1 MVYLS
6 FRGLAIEGRAEYDPG
21 VRYYPDGS
29 GEPPSWDIEIET
41 LEIEDWEEFS
51 SYGLLADLGISEGTE
66 RMLSAWHAMSGRTLP
81 RIEALILRKWEDDI
95 LDALAEA
102 SEEF

>member
-1 MVYLS
+1 MVSLS
-6 FRGLAIEGRAEYDPG
+6 FRGLAVEGRAEYDPG

-51 SYGLLADLGISEGTE
+51 SYGLLADKGLSEGTE
-66 RMLSAWHAMSGRTLP
+66 RMLGAWHAMSGRTLP
-81 RIEALILRKWEDDI
+81 RLEALILEAWEDAI

-102 SEEF
+102 SEEY